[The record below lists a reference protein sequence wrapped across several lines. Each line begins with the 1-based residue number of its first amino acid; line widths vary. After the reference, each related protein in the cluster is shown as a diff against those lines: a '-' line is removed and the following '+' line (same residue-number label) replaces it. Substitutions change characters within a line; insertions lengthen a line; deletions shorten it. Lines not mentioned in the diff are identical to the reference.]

1 MFHETVVMDAQGT
14 VTITL
19 PVEVQETIGMKP
31 GTRLRVET
39 ERGKIHLSTDDKVES
54 AVSEI
59 DGHLFITA
67 PLTRPVEDLIAE
79 MREERMNHIMG
90 IHHE

>member
-1 MFHETVVMDAQGT
+1 MFDETVVMDSEGT
-14 VTITL
+14 ITVTL
-19 PVEVQETIGMKP
+19 PVGVRETIGLKP

-39 ERGKIHLSTDDKVES
+39 EAGKIHLSRDDEA
-54 AVSEI
+54 AVTEI
-59 DGHLFITA
+59 EGHLFITA

-90 IHHE
+90 MNRE

>member
-1 MFHETVVMDAQGT
+1 MIDSEGTIT
-14 VTITL
+14 VTL
-19 PVEVQETIGMKP
+19 PIEVREAIGLKP

-39 ERGKIHLSTDDKVES
+39 EAGKIHLSRNDEA
-54 AVSEI
+54 AVTEI

-67 PLTRPVEDLIAE
+67 PLTRLAEDLIAE

-90 IHHE
+90 ISHE